1 MLRSAQKVEVSARN
15 RYTNNGP
22 VEAVGLGQR
31 EKSEAVD

>member
-1 MLRSAQKVEVSARN
+1 MLRNAQKIEDSARN

-22 VEAVGLGQR
+22 VEAVGLGRR